1 MRHILAL
8 AIKLVLS
15 YAILW
20 FILGGIYGL
29 SNNEIFRMA
38 LALGV
43 LSYLIGDLLILRFT
57 NNMVATIADFG
68 LALLIIWVTTDA
80 YTPVDALFGRV
91 FMATIAITIFEYF
104 FHKYVDRSIL
114 HDDPGSRERPKSL
127 RYQTETSEELTDMRR
142 RKDE

>member
-1 MRHILAL
+1 
-8 AIKLVLS
+8 
-15 YAILW
+15 
-20 FILGGIYGL
+20 
-29 SNNEIFRMA
+29 RMA

-91 FMATIAITIFEYF
+91 FMATIAVTIFEYF